1 MLNLLFPEDY
11 REEDKSPEISHTS
24 DIMLDK
30 ALAAVTPDIRLQNA
44 ALKVLCS
51 PLVSEQQII
60 YRREIVKDFL
70 AHRLSFSKMKELFG
84 QFCDFDDEYRSRK
97 KQMYRMSG
105 TKDETTQMLDAVR
118 LVQFAAYTLKKL
130 LSLIEDI
137 HSSLRN
143 AEIRSHGLGRLKQ
156 RVGEITQSPDIG
168 ILLKYAGMFEYYS
181 AAETMHDMKFIID
194 ESGKMSDLG
203 LCEMRTEAP
212 KKAGSEP
219 LFNIFKK
226 KKTDAPFEIKAQ
238 FNPNDN
244 AQLITKVIKDI
255 TSAMEFVINSI
266 SGEFG
271 GISYELMFYDFAV
284 KYCETL
290 DKSGVAYCFPEFSDD
305 TKISELYDIYL
316 LFTRPDP
323 STVVPNDFILE
334 KGSKGVIVEG
344 DNSSGKTVYL
354 RSIAM
359 AYIFTQAG
367 LPLPAQSA
375 QIAIQNG
382 LYLQM
387 ASAEKTLKASD
398 SVGRFEEEVIELK
411 EMIDTV
417 TPDSLAFFNEIFQTT
432 DYAEGAE
439 GLYHIFEYLNRKA
452 IKWVL
457 VTHLRELRGMYN
469 SDDSVVKL
477 RMGEKENYKVYNCS

>member
-1 MLNLLFPEDY
+1 MLSLLFPEDY
-11 REEDKSPEISHTS
+11 HEEDKSPEISHTS

-30 ALAAVTPDIRLQNA
+30 VLAAVTPDIRLQNA
-44 ALKVLCS
+44 ALKVLCR
-51 PLVSEQQII
+51 PLISEQQIT
-60 YRREIVKDFL
+60 YRREIIKDFL
-70 AHRLSFSKMKELFG
+70 AHRLSLSKMKELFG
-84 QFCDFDDEYRSRK
+84 QFCDFENEYRSRK

-118 LVQFAAYTLKKL
+118 LAQFAAHTLKKQ

-143 AEIRSHGLGRLKQ
+143 AEIRSRGIERLK
-156 RVGEITQSPDIG
+156 RRIGEIAQSPDIDV
-168 ILLKYAGMFEYYS
+168 LLKYAGMFEYYS

-194 ESGKMSDLG
+194 ESGKMSGLG
-203 LCEMRTEAP
+203 LCEVKTESS
-212 KKAGSEP
+212 KKPEAEP
-219 LFNIFKK
+219 FFSIFKK
-226 KKTDAPFEIKAQ
+226 KKSDAPTEIKAQ

-244 AQLITKVIKDI
+244 VQLITNVIKDI
-255 TSAMEFVINSI
+255 TAAMEFVINSI

-271 GISYELMFYDFAV
+271 GISYELMFYDFAI

-290 DKSGVAYCFPEFSDD
+290 DKSEVAYCFPDFSDD
-305 TKISELYDIYL
+305 TKIRELYDLYL
-316 LFTRPDP
+316 LFTRPEP
-323 STVVPNDFILE
+323 SMVVPNDFVL
-334 KGSKGVIVEG
+334 KKDAKGVLIEG

-354 RSIAM
+354 RSIAT
-359 AYIFTQAG
+359 AYIFAQSG
-367 LPLPAQSA
+367 LPIPAQSA

-382 LYLQM
+382 LCLQM

-417 TPDSLAFFNEIFQTT
+417 TPGSLAFFNEIFQTT

-439 GLYHIFEYLNRKA
+439 GLYHIFEYLNRKR

-457 VTHLRELRGMYN
+457 VTHLRELRGKYTG
-469 SDDSVVKL
+469 DDSVAQL
-477 RMGEKENYKVYNCS
+477 RMGEKENYKVYNCG

>member
-1 MLNLLFPEDY
+1 MLSLLFPEDY
-11 REEDKSPEISHTS
+11 REEKQSPEVSHTS

-30 ALAAVTPDIRLQNA
+30 VLAAVTPDIRLQNA
-44 ALKVLCS
+44 ALKVLCR
-51 PLVSEQQII
+51 PLVSEQQIT

-70 AHRLSFSKMKELFG
+70 AHRLSLSKTKELFG

-105 TKDETTQMLDAVR
+105 AKDETTQMLDAVR

-143 AEIRSHGLGRLKQ
+143 AEIRSHGLERLKQ
-156 RVGEITQSPDIG
+156 RVGEIAQSPDIG
-168 ILLKYAGMFEYYS
+168 ILLKCAGMLEYYS

-194 ESGKMSDLG
+194 ESGKMSGIG
-203 LCEMRTEAP
+203 LHGLRTETP

-244 AQLITKVIKDI
+244 AQLVTYAIKDI
-255 TSAMEFVINSI
+255 TAAMEFVINSI

-271 GISYELMFYDFAV
+271 GISYELMFYDFAI

-290 DKSGVAYCFPEFSDD
+290 DKSGVTCCFPEFSDD
-305 TKISELYDIYL
+305 TKISELYDLYL

-323 STVVPNDFILE
+323 STVVPNDFAL
-334 KGSKGVIVEG
+334 KKDAKGVIVEG

-354 RSIAM
+354 RSIATT
-359 AYIFTQAG
+359 YIFAQAG
-367 LPLPAQSA
+367 LPIPARTV

-382 LYLQM
+382 LCLQM

-439 GLYHIFEYLNRKA
+439 GLYHIFEYLSKKG

-457 VTHLRELRGMYN
+457 VTHLRELRGKYD
-469 SDDSVVKL
+469 SDNRVAKL
-477 RMGEKENYKVYNCS
+477 RMGAKANYKVYNCG

>member
-1 MLNLLFPEDY
+1 MLSLLFPEDY
-11 REEDKSPEISHTS
+11 RDEDESLEISHTS

-30 ALAAVTPDIRLQNA
+30 VLATVTPDIRLQNA
-44 ALKVLCS
+44 TLNVLCR
-51 PLVSEQQII
+51 PLVSEQQIT

-70 AHRLSFSKMKELFG
+70 AHRLSLSKTKELFG
-84 QFCDFDDEYRSRK
+84 QFCDSDDEYRSRK

-105 TKDETTQMLDAVR
+105 TKDETTQMLDAMR

-143 AEIRSHGLGRLKQ
+143 AEIRSRGIERLK
-156 RVGEITQSPDIG
+156 RRIGEIAQSPDIG
-168 ILLKYAGMFEYYS
+168 ILLKYADMFEYYS
-181 AAETMHDMKFIID
+181 SAETMHDMKFIID
-194 ESGKMSDLG
+194 ESGKMSSLG
-203 LCEMRTEAP
+203 LCEMKTEAP

-219 LFNIFKK
+219 LFSIFKK
-226 KKTDAPFEIKAQ
+226 KKTDAPVEIKAQ

-244 AQLITKVIKDI
+244 AQLMTNVIKDI
-255 TSAMEFVINSI
+255 TAAMEFVINSI
-266 SGEFG
+266 SDEFG
-271 GISYELMFYDFAV
+271 GISYELMFYDFAI

-323 STVVPNDFILE
+323 STVVPNDFVLE
-334 KGSKGVIVEG
+334 KDAKGVLIEG

-359 AYIFTQAG
+359 AYIFSQAG
-367 LPLPAQSA
+367 LPIPANSA

-382 LYLQM
+382 LSLQM

-411 EMIDTV
+411 KMIDTV
-417 TPDSLAFFNEIFQTT
+417 MPNSLAFFNEIFQTT

-439 GLYHIFEYLNRKA
+439 GLYHIFEYLNKKG

-457 VTHLRELRGMYN
+457 VTHLRELRGKYN
-469 SDDSVVKL
+469 GDDCVVKL
-477 RMGEKENYKVYNCS
+477 RMGEKENYKVYDGD

>member
-1 MLNLLFPEDY
+1 MLSLLFPEDY

-30 ALAAVTPDIRLQNA
+30 VLAAVTPDIRLQNA
-44 ALKVLCS
+44 TLKVLCS
-51 PLVSEQQII
+51 PLVSEHQII

-70 AHRLSFSKMKELFG
+70 AHRLSLSKMKELFG
-84 QFCDFDDEYRSRK
+84 QFCDFDNEYRGRK

-105 TKDETTQMLDAVR
+105 AKDETTQMLDAVR
-118 LVQFAAYTLKKL
+118 LLQFAAYTLKKL

-156 RVGEITQSPDIG
+156 RVGEIAQSPDIG
-168 ILLKYAGMFEYYS
+168 ILLNYAGMFEYYS

-194 ESGKMSDLG
+194 ESGKMSGLG
-203 LCEMRTEAP
+203 LCDVKAEAP
-212 KKAGSEP
+212 KKSGSEP
-219 LFNIFKK
+219 FFSIFKK
-226 KKTDAPFEIKAQ
+226 KKTDAPIEIKAQ

-244 AQLITKVIKDI
+244 AQLITNVIRDI
-255 TSAMEFVINSI
+255 TAAMEFVINSI
-266 SGEFG
+266 SDEFG
-271 GISYELMFYDFAV
+271 GISYELMFYDFAM

-290 DKSGVAYCFPEFSDD
+290 DKSGASYCSPEFSDD
-305 TKISELYDIYL
+305 TKISELYDLYL

-323 STVVPNDFILE
+323 ATVVSNDFVLK
-334 KGSKGVIVEG
+334 KGAKGIIVEG

-367 LPLPAQSA
+367 LPIPAQSA

-382 LYLQM
+382 LCLQM

-417 TPDSLAFFNEIFQTT
+417 TPDSLAFLNEIFQTT
-432 DYAEGAE
+432 DYAEGAN
-439 GLYHIFEYLNRKA
+439 GLYHILEYLNKKG

-457 VTHLRELRGMYN
+457 VTHLKHLGEIYTTQSN
-469 SDDSVVKL
+469 VVK
-477 RMGEKENYKVYNCS
+477 MHTSQSVKYKVHAEN